1 MHTSLI
7 VSIRATLLAAGV
19 TAMATVAGAAQQ
31 VNVESVTVGSS
42 ILQRAESLYDRGQ
55 RDSAITVL
63 SLHVAEQPTDGRA
76 WFLLGRIY
84 LANAREWHRA
94 GHAADVSGA
103 AVFVDMAGS
112 SFEPAS
118 ELLTDSGGVFR
129 VVVAM
134 ERATLRVEKFGWD
147 SLATFKTPAEELP
160 LPPVLAELGRNL
172 IASCPK
178 HGVLVLGT
186 SIAELA
192 AVWGITLQGERSDLI
207 VIRPDLYQWDPKYRG
222 RMAAALN
229 ADPASDLAAALA
241 ATATYRPVC
250 LGPTVDT
257 IAAPAL
263 QWTRSWLVLTT
274 IATVIPSS
282 QFSLFRYSRTGLTG
296 SVWTAAARDA
306 YDLAARRN
314 HAICTTLFATSYV
327 STPPAIRACSQ

>member
-1 MHTSLI
+1 MHTTLTFSFRSVVLT
-7 VSIRATLLAAGV
+7 ATIAVAAAGRS
-19 TAMATVAGAAQQ
+19 AAQQ
-31 VNVESVTVGSS
+31 TNVEGVTSGTS
-42 ILQRAESLYDRGQ
+42 ILQRAEAMYNRGQ
-55 RDSAITVL
+55 RDSATTVL
-63 SLHVAEQPTDGRA
+63 SLHVAEHPTDGRA

-94 GHAADVSGA
+94 GHAVEGSGA

-134 ERATLRVEKFGWD
+134 ERATLRIERAGWD

-172 IASCPK
+172 LASCPK
-178 HGVLVLGT
+178 NGVLVVGT
-186 SIAELA
+186 SVAELA
-192 AVWGITLQGERSDLI
+192 SVWGITLQGERSDLM
-207 VIRPDLYQWDPKYRG
+207 VIRPDMYQWDPRYRG
-222 RMAAALN
+222 RIAAALQ
-229 ADPASDLAAALA
+229 ADSTRDLPAVLA
-241 ATATYRPVC
+241 ATATSRPVC
-250 LGPTVDT
+250 LGPGIDT
-257 IAAPAL
+257 IVAPGL

-274 IATVIPSS
+274 APAVVPSS
-282 QFSLFRYSRTGLTG
+282 QFSLFRYSRTGLAG

-314 HAICTTLFATSYV
+314 HAICSTLFATTYV
-327 STPPAIRACSQ
+327 STPPAIPACSQ